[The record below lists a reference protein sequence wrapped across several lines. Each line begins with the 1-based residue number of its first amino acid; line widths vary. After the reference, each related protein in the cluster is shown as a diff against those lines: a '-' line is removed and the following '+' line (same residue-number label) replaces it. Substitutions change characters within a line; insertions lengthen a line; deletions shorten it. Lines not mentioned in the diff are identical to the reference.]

1 MNRLGKISRVCF
13 FGLYFKIKYNFL
25 FFVCNLSWKERQ
37 NKVKHYKCRQKM

>member
-1 MNRLGKISRVCF
+1 MTGSGRFLESVFLVCIS
-13 FGLYFKIKYNFL
+13 KKYNFL